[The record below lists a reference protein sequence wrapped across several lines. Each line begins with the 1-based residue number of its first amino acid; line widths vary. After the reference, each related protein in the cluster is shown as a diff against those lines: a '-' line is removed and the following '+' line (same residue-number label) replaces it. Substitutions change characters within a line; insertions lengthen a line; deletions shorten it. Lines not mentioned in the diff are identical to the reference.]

1 MLNGRAE
8 EKCHYDMFSLKKE
21 DFSFYVIIA
30 KMLFPFQ
37 NLNFKK

>member
-1 MLNGRAE
+1 MLNGRGE
-8 EKCHYDMFSLKKE
+8 EKCHYSLKKE
-21 DFSFYVIIA
+21 DFSLYVIIA